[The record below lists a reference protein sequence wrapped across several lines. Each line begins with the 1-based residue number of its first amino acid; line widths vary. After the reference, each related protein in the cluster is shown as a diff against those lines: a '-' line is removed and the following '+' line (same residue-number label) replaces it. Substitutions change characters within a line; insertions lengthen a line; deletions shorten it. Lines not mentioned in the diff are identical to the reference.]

1 MMKIVL
7 TTDFSD
13 NAWNGIFNTIKL
25 YANTPCRI
33 YIVNA
38 YEPNELNFLDKSS
51 QQRLGGLYDS
61 LAKNS
66 KQELDKVIDYLNK
79 NNNNP
84 NHSFEII
91 SKRGNL
97 IEVLKEIV
105 HTNDIDLI
113 AMGTQGATGAQ
124 GIFIGSSTVKVL
136 KMIKDCPILM
146 IPSDYSFQRLKT
158 LVFPTDYNRTYEKYE
173 LLPVVHLVSLW
184 NAKIHLL
191 LVSNESILSDTQKA
205 NIKILEE
212 RFAALKYAYHHT
224 PFEKSLSSSI
234 EKFIIKNEID
244 IMAMIRNHH
253 TFWEKIIRE
262 PVIKKTAFNSPIPV
276 LMLPER

>member
-1 MMKIVL
+1 MIKIVL

-13 NAWNGIFNTIKL
+13 NAWNGIFNTLKL
-25 YANTPCRI
+25 YAHTPC
-33 YIVNA
+33 YFFIVHA
-38 YEPNELNFLDKSS
+38 YEPKEQNFLGKHS
-51 QQRLGGLYDS
+51 QQRLGVIYDS
-61 LAKNS
+61 LSQFS
-66 KQELDKVIDYLNK
+66 KQELAKVIDYLNC
-79 NNNNP
+79 NYNNP

-91 SKRGNL
+91 SKHGNL

-136 KMIKDCPILM
+136 KMIKGCPILM

-158 LVFPTDYNRTYEKYE
+158 LVFPTDYNRSYEKYE
-173 LLPVVHLVSLW
+173 LLPVAHLVSLW
-184 NAKIHLL
+184 NAEIHVLHVAL
-191 LVSNESILSDTQKA
+191 EFILNKTQKA

-212 RFAALKYAYHHT
+212 RFASLKYSYHHT

-234 EKFIIKNEID
+234 EKYIIKNEID
-244 IMAMIRNHH
+244 LMAMIRNHH